1 MLTSLRKNFSN
12 LESMSAVGMFLSL
25 ACAIHC
31 MAFPLIILIAPL
43 TGVAFFENEILEH
56 LSILT
61 SVSIG
66 AYTLFT
72 GYKNHRNF
80 QLLAFFFLAIL
91 ILITGFFIPNL
102 FKPWTDALGALLI
115 ASVLFWNLRLMHIH
129 QEDCKH

>member
-12 LESMSAVGMFLSL
+12 MESISAVGMFLSL

-43 TGVAFFENEILEH
+43 TGLAFFENEMLEH

-61 SVSIG
+61 SILIG

-72 GYKNHRNF
+72 GYKNHKNF
-80 QLLAFFFLAIL
+80 QLIAFFCLAIL
-91 ILITGFFIPNL
+91 ILIVGIFIPTS
-102 FKPWTDALGALLI
+102 FKPWTDALGAFLI
-115 ASVLFWNLRLMHIH
+115 ASVLFWNLRLMHVH
-129 QEDCKH
+129 QASCKH